1 MNKELLIIA
10 GANGSGKSTYANKLL
25 ESYPDFLFI
34 NADDIAKE
42 MNPQNIE
49 NVKVRAGKETISR
62 IYQAFDRQSS
72 FILESTISGNFI
84 RKVMKIAKK
93 EGYKLILLYLF
104 VDDVD
109 MCVDRVRIRALK
121 GGHDIPIE
129 DIVRRYQRSRRNFL
143 KYASLV
149 DEWKLFYNSTN
160 GIVLVAN
167 NDLVFDRQMYEKFL
181 EEI

>member
-1 MNKELLIIA
+1 M
-10 GANGSGKSTYANKLL
+10 
-25 ESYPDFLFI
+25 FI

-62 IYQAFDRQSS
+62 IYQAF
-72 FILESTISGNFI
+72 ESTISGNFI
-84 RKVMKIAKK
+84 RKVMEISKN

-104 VDDVD
+104 VDNVD
-109 MCVDRVRIRALK
+109 MCVDRVRIRSMK
-121 GGHDIPIE
+121 GGHNIPIE
-129 DIVRRYQRSRRNFL
+129 DIVRRYQRSKRNFL
-143 KYASLV
+143 RYAPLV
-149 DEWKLFYNSTN
+149 DEWKLFYNSIN

-167 NDLVFDRQMYEKFL
+167 NDLVFDKQMYEKFL